1 MLCSGTTCFFLFL
14 VEASSTIRVP
24 NVGWRTIWT
33 TRVLL
38 GHVSVF
44 PGIEVDILNSPVF
57 CRLQS
62 ATGQCCF
69 CVVSGHGGTRRHPA
83 PSCVQTS
90 QRRNAS
96 ILSAQRAGVGKE
108 SNTLSAEIGD
118 CPYPNLG
125 LKALTQKHKMPPK
138 SGVTRKNTHF
148 SYSGPLIIVVLW

>member
-1 MLCSGTTCFFLFL
+1 MFRYNLLFFVSGGGKFNYQGTKRWLEDNLDHTGTARSC
-14 VEASSTIRVP
+14 VC
-24 NVGWRTIWT
+24 
-33 TRVLL
+33 
-38 GHVSVF
+38 VSRR
-44 PGIEVDILNSPVF
+44 IEVDILNSPVF

-148 SYSGPLIIVVLW
+148 SYLEPLMIAVLW